1 MYTKSEAIA
10 KAKLN
15 NKDCKIA
22 LSKVN
27 DWYYSSAKEL
37 YQVYGSY
44 SQAKVNAM
52 EYCKEMM
59 EKYNGYDLCI
69 ISHNC
74 NVFSVGFIFKD
85 DDGKKIFAYITRDYD
100 RFAYLNY

>member
-15 NKDCKIA
+15 NKDCRIA
-22 LSKVN
+22 LSKMN

-37 YQVYGSY
+37 WQVYDRY
-44 SQAKVNAM
+44 SHAKENAM
-52 EYCKEMM
+52 NYCKEMM
-59 EKYNGYDLCI
+59 KKYDGFDLCI
-69 ISHNC
+69 ISHNS

-85 DDGKKIFAYITRDYD
+85 DEGKKIFAYITRDYD
-100 RFAYLNY
+100 RFAYI

>member
-15 NKDCKIA
+15 NKECKIA
-22 LSKVN
+22 LSKFN

-44 SQAKVNAM
+44 SQAKENAM
-52 EYCKEMM
+52 NYCKEMM
-59 EKYNGYDLCI
+59 KKYEGYDLRI
-69 ISHNC
+69 ISHNS
-74 NVFSVGFIFKD
+74 NVFSVGFIFK

-100 RFAYLNY
+100 RFAYLN